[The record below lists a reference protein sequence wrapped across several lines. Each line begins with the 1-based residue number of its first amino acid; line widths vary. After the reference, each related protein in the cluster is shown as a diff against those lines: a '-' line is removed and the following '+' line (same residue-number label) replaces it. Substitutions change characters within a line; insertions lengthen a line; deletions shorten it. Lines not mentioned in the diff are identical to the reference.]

1 MRKVIQRIALVLGS
15 LAALAMAGG
24 AHFRAG

>member
-1 MRKVIQRIALVLGS
+1 MLKMIRRIALALGS

-24 AHFRAG
+24 AHWRVS

>member
-1 MRKVIQRIALVLGS
+1 MKKLQRIFLALGT